1 MRRIAGRQLWIGH
14 AGDLRD
20 ARAILDAG
28 IAAVV
33 ELADSEPHAV
43 LPRDLIRCRFPLSD
57 DGNNPPWLIRLA
69 ARSVAELLQAGVPIL
84 VCCSAGM
91 SRSVCIAGA
100 VFFQGDEFVPS
111 DRSQGL
117 IDQWFGPEQVVVLQ
131 HAFGDAFVDK
141 LTGGVVHRRELAAF
155 DMGFQ
160 PRLLLGREVDCH
172 ARHCA

>member
-91 SRSVCIAGA
+91 SRSVCTTSAGLA
-100 VFFQGDEFVPS
+100 LAEKITFEETMKLVVGNGPADVSPGFY
-111 DRSQGL
+111 SQML
-117 IDQWFGPEQVVVLQ
+117 EACKANQQL
-131 HAFGDAFVDK
+131 
-141 LTGGVVHRRELAAF
+141 R
-155 DMGFQ
+155 
-160 PRLLLGREVDCH
+160 
-172 ARHCA
+172 

>member
-1 MRRIAGRQLWIGH
+1 MRRIADRQLWIGH

-91 SRSVCIAGA
+91 SRSVCTGSAGLA
-100 VFFQGDEFVPS
+100 LVEEITFDEA
-111 DRSQGL
+111 L
-117 IDQWFGPEQVVVLQ
+117 KVVVGGGPADVSPGFYSQ
-131 HAFGDAFVDK
+131 MVDAA
-141 LTGGVVHRRELAAF
+141 RR
-155 DMGFQ
+155 
-160 PRLLLGREVDCH
+160 
-172 ARHCA
+172 